1 MGLIQSHFCVI
12 FTFNFLYFVRKSRKT
27 YSNCARKAFVLPPL
41 QTLNMNYNAF
51 PFLTGLVSLKPGG
64 GFIIMKAQSEDD
76 VFDYFDNDPM
86 RILGLQNYMV
96 NEFNIYKQ
104 LPFACDWFTA

>member
-1 MGLIQSHFCVI
+1 MKFFIIEGI
-12 FTFNFLYFVRKSRKT
+12 FTDPCPVDKDTLEKSI
-27 YSNCARKAFVLPPL
+27 KAHVAYLDKGFDDG
-41 QTLNMNYNAF
+41 TI
-51 PFLTGLVSLKPGG
+51 LVSGPKSAGGG

-96 NEFNIYKQ
+96 NEFNIHKQ